1 MKLNAWY
8 KKVYGWTGLLIVL
21 ALYAITLSVPRGTWR
36 NAFVVATTL
45 VVLLWA
51 INEISYDS

>member
-1 MKLNAWY
+1 MNAWY
-8 KKVYGWTGLLIVL
+8 KKVYGWTGLLLVLTLYIVTVSL
-21 ALYAITLSVPRGTWR
+21 PKGVWR
-36 NAFVVATTL
+36 QAFVVGTTL

>member
-1 MKLNAWY
+1 MAQWY
-8 KKVYGWTGLLIVL
+8 KKVYGWTGLLLVVG
-21 ALYAITLSVPRGTWR
+21 LYVAALSVPYGWWR
-36 NAFVVATTL
+36 KSFVIAATL